1 MAALK
6 IIYDNPTALV
16 ANPRNSRLHTD
27 DQIDKL
33 AESIKAVG
41 FNKPVVV
48 GQGNVIYA
56 GHGATLAAIKLG
68 LKSIPTVSIAH
79 LSEAQQRAF
88 MIADNQLGE
97 LSAFDPD
104 VLAIELEELIALD
117 EFEITAT
124 GFEMPKVDV
133 LIEQRHK
140 PKADPADQPINPNHV
155 GKDARLGDLWLCGR
169 HRLFCGSALDRESYL
184 ALLDGELAQ
193 MIITDCPYNVRIEGH
208 VSGQDN
214 AREFVMAS
222 GEMSPEQ
229 FTAFLRTSFEHMIA
243 NSVDG
248 SIHFIFMD
256 FRHLLELLTAGSV
269 YTEFKNLC
277 CWVKSGGGGMGS
289 LYRSQHELIA
299 VFKAGKAK
307 HINNIQLGKHGR
319 SRTNVWMAP
328 GLNSFQKGRAEKLA
342 MHPTVKPVGLIAD
355 AILDCSKRGGLV
367 LDPFGGSGTAM
378 IAAERTG
385 RRAALIELDP
395 HYVNVALRRFCDVT
409 GIEPVNAATGA
420 VVRRRK

>member
-1 MAALK
+1 MTSLK
-6 IIYDNPTALV
+6 LTHQDPRALV
-16 ANPRNSRLHTD
+16 PNPRNSRIHDD

-33 AESIKAVG
+33 AESINSVG

-48 GQGNVIYA
+48 GAGNVIYA

-68 LKSIPTVSIAH
+68 LDTIPTVSIAH

-97 LSAFDPD
+97 LSEFNDEI
-104 VLAIELEELIALD
+104 LAIELEELIALD

-124 GFEMPKVDV
+124 GFELPKVDD
-133 LIEQRHK
+133 LIERRHK
-140 PKADPADQPINPNHV
+140 PKADPADKPVNPNHIEDV
-155 GKDARLGDLWLCGR
+155 ARLGDLWLCGR

-193 MIITDCPYNVRIEGH
+193 MIISDVPFNVPIKGH
-208 VSGQDN
+208 VSSKAD
-214 AREFVMAS
+214 AREFGMAS

-277 CWVKSGGGGMGS
+277 CSVKSQGALGS
-289 LYRSQHELIA
+289 LYRSRHELIA

-307 HINNIQLGKHGR
+307 HINNIELGKHGR
-319 SRTNVWMAP
+319 NRTNVWMAP
-328 GLNSFQKGRAEKLA
+328 GMNSFQKGRAEKLA
-342 MHPTVKPVGLIAD
+342 MHPTLKPVGLIAD
-355 AILDCSKRGGLV
+355 AMLDCSTRGALI

-378 IAAERTG
+378 IAAERCG
-385 RRAALIELDP
+385 RRAAVIELDP